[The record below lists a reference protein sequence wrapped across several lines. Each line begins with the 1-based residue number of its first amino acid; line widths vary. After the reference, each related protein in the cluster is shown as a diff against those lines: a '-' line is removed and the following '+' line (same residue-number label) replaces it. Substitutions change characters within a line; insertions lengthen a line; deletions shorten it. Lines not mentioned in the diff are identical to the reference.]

1 MPLIELGLG
10 QGNEPLGGEMEVK
23 YINPFIN
30 AAQTV
35 FKTMLNIDAKMGKPI
50 LKNEKTTSGHISGI
64 MGLAGDRTGTICISF
79 HDKGALF
86 VFKTLVGEECESINP
101 EVVDSIGELT
111 NIISGQARKE
121 FEQTGLN
128 LKAAIPMVV
137 VGKNVEVNF
146 ITKIPIISL
155 PFYFSINNGTQE
167 IMYLDFSFE

>member
-1 MPLIELGLG
+1 MD
-10 QGNEPLGGEMEVK
+10 VK

-35 FKTMLNIDAKMGKPI
+35 FKTMLGIEANIGKPV
-50 LKNEKTTSGHISGI
+50 LKNERTTSGDISGI
-64 MGLAGDRTGTICISF
+64 MGLAGDRKGTICISF
-79 HDKGALF
+79 HEKGALF
-86 VFKTLVGEECESINP
+86 VFKTLVGEEHEKINP

-121 FEQTGLN
+121 FEQAGLN

-155 PFYFSINNGTQE
+155 PFYFSVNNGSRE
-167 IMYLDFSFE
+167 VMFLDFSFE